1 MVPVACVIE
10 APYVCTAVRIWI
22 CALAGAHVYLLR
34 TQNSCR
40 KKESFPGLRETDS
53 MGAEDTAG
61 GERRSDGEEQIAI
74 LPRPA
79 DRTIRGRYNKSFV
92 AKLMQSSDDI
102 KEYYAEL
109 ANELFAHDKIR
120 NCIS

>member
-1 MVPVACVIE
+1 
-10 APYVCTAVRIWI
+10 
-22 CALAGAHVYLLR
+22 
-34 TQNSCR
+34 
-40 KKESFPGLRETDS
+40 
-53 MGAEDTAG
+53 MGAEDAAG
-61 GERRSDGEEQIAI
+61 VERRSDGEEQIAI

-102 KEYYAEL
+102 KEDYAEL
-109 ANELFAHDKIR
+109 ANKLFAHDKIR